1 MQDSWQEPRERG
13 CNLGGRVD
21 SRSISVI
28 IPTNRDGRYLR
39 ETVASV
45 RTQTAPVGEILLIDD
60 GSPAPG
66 LAGIAQE
73 LGVSYVRQ
81 DASGLSVARNT
92 GVAAAQGDWIAF
104 LDDDDVWHPERIR
117 SQLDALAAAPDAIGA
132 YTGGWYMDAEG
143 RPFGAG
149 WPAPAASARDMLAG
163 EVTFPR
169 ITTLLIRRSAY
180 LAAGGCRSEMEPAED
195 NELILRLLQRG
206 EFAAVDRQLVGYR
219 RHSANVTNRGLPGR
233 KAAVRGLRGQV
244 RRARR
249 RGDRELAGLLR
260 RNLRRFRH
268 HAAAENLGELAAAAK
283 TGRRR
288 YALALAWWAI
298 RSAPLDSADAAA
310 RRVFRRGW
318 RR

>member
-1 MQDSWQEPRERG
+1 M
-13 CNLGGRVD
+13 D
-21 SRSISVI
+21 SRSVSVI

-45 RTQTAPVGEILLIDD
+45 RAQTAPVGEIVLVDD
-60 GSPAPG
+60 GAPAPG
-66 LAGIAQE
+66 LAAIAAE

-92 GVAAAQGDWIAF
+92 GVAAARGEWVAF

-117 SQLDALAAAPDAIGA
+117 SQLDALDAAPDAVAA

-163 EVTFPR
+163 DVTFPR
-169 ITTLLIRRSAY
+169 ITTLLIRREAY
-180 LAAGGCRSEMEPAED
+180 EAVGGCRSDMEPAED

-233 KAAVRGLRGQV
+233 KAAVRGLRGQL
-244 RRARR
+244 RRAGR
-249 RGDRELAGLLR
+249 RGDRPLAGLLR
-260 RNLRRFRH
+260 QNLRRYRR
-268 HAAAENLGELAAAAK
+268 HAASENLGELTAAVK
-283 TGRRR
+283 VGRAR

-298 RSAPLDSADAAA
+298 GSAPLESADAAVQRLRGRGS
-310 RRVFRRGW
+310 RR
-318 RR
+318 

>member
-1 MQDSWQEPRERG
+1 M
-13 CNLGGRVD
+13 D
-21 SRSISVI
+21 SRSVSVI

-45 RTQTAPVGEILLIDD
+45 RAQTAPVGEIVLVDD
-60 GSPAPG
+60 GAPAPG
-66 LAGIAQE
+66 LAAIAAE

-92 GVAAAQGDWIAF
+92 GVAAARGEWVAF

-117 SQLDALAAAPDAIGA
+117 SQLDALDATPDAVAA

-163 EVTFPR
+163 DVTFPR
-169 ITTLLIRRSAY
+169 ITTLLIRREAY
-180 LAAGGCRSEMEPAED
+180 EAVGGCRSEMEPAED

-233 KAAVRGLRGQV
+233 KAAVRGLRGQL
-244 RRARR
+244 RRAGR
-249 RGDRELAGLLR
+249 RGDRALAGLLR
-260 RNLRRFRH
+260 QNLRRYRR
-268 HAAAENLGELAAAAK
+268 HAASENLGELTAAAK
-283 TGRRR
+283 AGRAR
-288 YALALAWWAI
+288 YTLALAWWAI
-298 RSAPLDSADAAA
+298 ASAPLESADAAV
-310 RRVFRRGW
+310 RRLRGRGSRR
-318 RR
+318 

>member
-1 MQDSWQEPRERG
+1 MQDSRQEPRERG

-45 RTQTAPVGEILLIDD
+45 RSQTAAVGEIVLVDD
-60 GSPAPG
+60 GSPPPG
-66 LAGIAQE
+66 LADIAAE
-73 LGVSYVRQ
+73 LGVSYVQQ
-81 DASGLSVARNT
+81 DASGLSAARNT
-92 GVAAAQGDWIAF
+92 GVATARGEWIAF
-104 LDDDDVWHPERIR
+104 LDDDDVWHPERIQ
-117 SQLDALAAAPDAIGA
+117 SQLDALTGASEAIAA

-143 RPFGAG
+143 KPFGQG

-180 LAAGGCRSEMEPAED
+180 LAVGGCRSEMEPAED

-219 RHSANVTNRGLPGR
+219 RHNANITNRGLPGR
-233 KAAVRGLRGQV
+233 KAAIRGLRHQV
-244 RRARR
+244 RLARR
-249 RGDRELAGLLR
+249 RGDRELARLLT
-260 RNLRRFRH
+260 RNLRHYRH
-268 HAAAENLGELAAAAK
+268 HAAAENLAELAATAK
-283 TGRRR
+283 TARSSYG
-288 YALALAWWAI
+288 LALTWWAI
-298 RSAPLDSADAAA
+298 CSAPVDSADAIA
-310 RRVFRRGW
+310 RSVFRR
-318 RR
+318 RSRA